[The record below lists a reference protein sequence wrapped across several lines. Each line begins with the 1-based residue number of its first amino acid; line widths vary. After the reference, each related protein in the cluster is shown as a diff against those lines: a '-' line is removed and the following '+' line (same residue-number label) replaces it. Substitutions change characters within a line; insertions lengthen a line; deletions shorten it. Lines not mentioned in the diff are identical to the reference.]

1 MKQKE
6 AEAKQ
11 EKVDMKKKVSA
22 NSFFTKALC
31 LVYFKSPYISKCH
44 SACLHLKNNLTE
56 YKIIKPYLL
65 SPKYT
70 AIIPFSPA
78 IYLVRKEGPDQPVYC
93 SLIDLQGGREG
104 CLDASEFL
112 YLCNSKNIIRM
123 CMGMVFSSLILL
135 VNIKFFSYLVS
146 SGDCFCISQCS
157 TEENATHR
165 FKQREI
171 DYKVFNNLLNHQ
183 GTGKTDFRP
192 VLSNTGATWGY

>member
-6 AEAKQ
+6 ADAKQ

-22 NSFFTKALC
+22 NNFFAKALC
-31 LVYFKSPYISKCH
+31 LLYFKSPCISKCH

-65 SPKYT
+65 SPRYT
-70 AIIPFSPA
+70 AIIPFLPA
-78 IYLVRKEGPDQPVYC
+78 IYLVRKEGRGQSVYY
-93 SLIDLQGGREG
+93 SLIDLQGGRKG
-104 CLDASEFL
+104 CLVASEFF
-112 YLCNSKNIIRM
+112 YLCNSKNIIQV
-123 CMGMVFSSLILL
+123 CLSMVFLILL
-135 VNIKFFSYLVS
+135 VNIKFSSYLVS
-146 SGDCFCISQCS
+146 SGDCFCISPCS

-171 DYKVFNNLLNHQ
+171 EYKVFNNLLNHQ

-192 VLSNTGATWGY
+192 VLSNRGATWGY